1 MFIKVR
7 TFYNTIV
14 TFFFSFEHYLNVSA
28 NRRIK
33 SYQLSPTKRKTKN
46 IFKKKKKNVSLAGLS
61 TKSSFLPIAFVL
73 KLFGNNVGIKE
84 GLG

>member
-46 IFKKKKKNVSLAGLS
+46 IFKKKKTFSLAGLS